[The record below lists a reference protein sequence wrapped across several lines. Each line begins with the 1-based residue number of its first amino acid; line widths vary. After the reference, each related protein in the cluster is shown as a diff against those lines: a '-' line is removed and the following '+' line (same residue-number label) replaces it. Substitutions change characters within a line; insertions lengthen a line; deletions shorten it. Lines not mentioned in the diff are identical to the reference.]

1 MQSPYCGS
9 MEAVNDRIREAVRIE
24 LARRASN
31 QAELAEKV
39 GVSKQYISD
48 VMRARA
54 GKVPAVWQRILDE
67 LDLDLVVR
75 PRAASTSASPGILEE
90 ESR

>member
-1 MQSPYCGS
+1 
-9 MEAVNDRIREAVRIE
+9 METVNDRIREAVRVE
-24 LARRASN
+24 LAKRASN
-31 QAELAEKV
+31 QAHLAEKV

-67 LDLDLVVR
+67 LDLELIVR
-75 PRAASTSASPGILEE
+75 
-90 ESR
+90 SRKGA